1 MHELHAPHVCAAYP
15 FRTPQHASTVGS
27 FTVNDQSLALA
38 LCHDLPSDLPPGT
51 YVATEKSTLVT
62 QEFRVLAWK
71 NRWEIPPQIRTGA

>member
-1 MHELHAPHVCAAYP
+1 
-15 FRTPQHASTVGS
+15 
-27 FTVNDQSLALA
+27 VNDQSLALA

-71 NRWEIPPQIRTGA
+71 NRWEIPPQIRTGGLGLHVGLWSGGGCDCIVHDFSV